1 MHIRQA
7 PYQLSYIPRLDR
19 TQKMGANGVYCL
31 VSLALLSAV
40 LVLILGTVAT
50 GAQKANGTV

>member
-1 MHIRQA
+1 
-7 PYQLSYIPRLDR
+7 
-19 TQKMGANGVYCL
+19 MGANGVYCL